1 MYRGVCGFLFY
12 VVCRDICTPLF
23 CVTWKMDEYKD
34 ISTNANND
42 NNSNKADKEYINMFI
57 LLCMLIKHRFGK
69 HLGFFWLLLG

>member
-1 MYRGVCGFLFY
+1 
-12 VVCRDICTPLF
+12 
-23 CVTWKMDEYKD
+23 MDEYKD